1 MKNRLNTGKVSL
13 VALTLLVA
21 TLSFVVALSTV
32 IYVQS
37 KYLFT
42 QKIEIA
48 IQNAERLS
56 QLDKSIT
63 FDRALRIYAGNLA
76 FSIFDENCESFY
88 SSDLLILP
96 SSCLSRDPRFDWNQ
110 FKSLFGRS
118 FVIGHSSA
126 PFKLSYLI
134 ENRHII
140 LFTSV
145 SYIVFVL
152 IITLLFLNIFIERPI
167 RKITSSITKLLDTQE
182 IDPNEFTRSKDKLLK
197 ELYHSISKLIAE
209 IIKSY
214 SEREKHLLSQQI
226 AHDLRA
232 PLAALEDHLIKS
244 SHADSI
250 ETMAIRRISSIADSL
265 MPSSQFSLPSFTSQ
279 NSIFDDLAKLY
290 PQIQF
295 NITDADTFKIHE
307 LQISETDF
315 FRFLTNIVKNSIES
329 ASTQLQIE
337 AHVSDGFMKIS
348 FSDNGQGVEPSLVPK
363 IINGYTTKTAG
374 NGLGVSGMYLAL
386 QKIGGDISIDS
397 QPGRG
402 FTLHMRIPMK
412 AVHKEF
418 VLIDDDKIVRIGWE
432 SQAKKKGIKLSTFKS
447 VADFISASSL
457 IPAETIIY
465 VDSNLGEGIKGEIE
479 SEKIFKMGYRDIFL
493 ATGYSNSDLNLEAT
507 PWIKGSTSKRSPF

>member
-1 MKNRLNTGKVSL
+1 MQNRLNSGKASL

-42 QKIEIA
+42 QKIESA
-48 IQNAERLS
+48 VQNAERLS

-76 FSIFDENCESFY
+76 FTIFDEDCEAFY
-88 SSDLLILP
+88 SSDLLIIP
-96 SSCLSRDPRFDWNQ
+96 SSCLSRDPRFEWSQ
-110 FKSLFGRS
+110 FKSLFGRQ
-118 FVIGHSSA
+118 FIIGHSSA
-126 PFKLSYLI
+126 PFKLSYLT

-140 LFTSV
+140 LLTSV

-167 RKITSSITKLLDTQE
+167 RKISSSITKLLDTQE
-182 IDPNEFTRSKDKLLK
+182 IDPNEFTSSKDKILK
-197 ELYHSISKLIAE
+197 ELYLSISKLIAVV
-209 IIKSY
+209 IKSY
-214 SEREKHLLSQQI
+214 GEREKHLLSQQI

-232 PLAALEDHLIKS
+232 PLAALEDHLINS

-265 MPSSQFSLPSFTSQ
+265 MPSSQLPSSPLKSQ

-290 PQIQF
+290 PQIEF
-295 NITDADTFKIHE
+295 NIIERSPFIIHD
-307 LQISETDF
+307 LQLTESDF
-315 FRFLTNIVKNSIES
+315 FRFITNIVKNSIES
-329 ASTQLQIE
+329 ISTQLNIE
-337 AHVSDGFMKIS
+337 THVSDGFMKIS
-348 FSDNGQGVEPSLVPK
+348 FSDNGSGVEPSLIPK
-363 IINGYTTKTAG
+363 IIDGHTTKISG
-374 NGLGVSGMYLAL
+374 NGLGVSGINTAL
-386 QKIGGDISIDS
+386 KKIGGAISIDS
-397 QPGRG
+397 RPGRG
-402 FTLHMRIPMK
+402 FTLHMKIPMK
-412 AVHKEF
+412 AVHEEF

-432 SQAKKKGIKLSTFKS
+432 AQAKKKGIKLSTFKT

-479 SEKIFKMGYRDIFL
+479 SEKIFQMGYKDIFL
-493 ATGYSNSDLNLEAT
+493 ATGYSNSDLNLETT